1 MHYIHVIAWGAE
13 KLKLFV
19 YLWYEMGRDKKTHVS
34 YLWRI
39 NLILSYLFLRSSI
52 GFRFCISHIWLVCG
66 APCCKMKEI
75 PSRSAACWHNQHLC
89 FLALTCITL
98 LTCIDYLWRIRWYL
112 LLLKHYCWIQF
123 WYRPYFV
130 DSWHSTPGVRKQQ
143 LLQNRRQ
150 KKILQGLLTVG
161 KINTCVFFLDPFQ

>member
-66 APCCKMKEI
+66 APCCKMKEN
-75 PSRSAACWHNQHLC
+75 PSRSATCWHNQHLC

-98 LTCIDYLWRIRWYL
+98 LTCKLHGSICEGSCTFCFWSSIIGFYFDTAHIL
-112 LLLKHYCWIQF
+112 LT
-123 WYRPYFV
+123 V
-130 DSWHSTPGVRKQQ
+130 DTAPPVRKQQ
-143 LLQNRRQ
+143 LLQNKRQ
-150 KKILQGLLTVG
+150 KKILQRLVTVS
-161 KINTCVFFLDPFQ
+161 I